1 MIEQGNLILVPFPFS
16 DQSGRK
22 VRPVVVLSNDEF
34 NEHSQ
39 DIIAVGITSNIS
51 KDRYSLNLDNR
62 DLKEGKLVTRCVI
75 KVENILRLD
84 KSLII
89 KKIGKIK
96 EEKLDKI
103 IRIFN
108 EIIKGQQ
115 KP

>member
-1 MIEQGNLILVPFPFS
+1 MMGQGDMLLVPFPFS

-22 VRPVVVLSNDEF
+22 VRPVIVLSNDEF

-39 DIIAVGITSNIS
+39 DIIAIGITSNIS
-51 KDRYSLNLDNR
+51 KDKYTLDLDNK
-62 DLKEGKLVTRCVI
+62 DLKEGKLMTKCVI

-96 EEKLDKI
+96 EGKLDKI
-103 IRIFN
+103 IKILN
-108 EIIKGQQ
+108 EIIEV
-115 KP
+115 

>member
-1 MIEQGNLILVPFPFS
+1 MIEQGDVLLVPFPFS

-22 VRPVVVLSNDEF
+22 VRPIIVLSNNEF

-51 KDRYSLNLDNR
+51 KDRYALDLENK
-62 DLKEGKLVTRCVI
+62 DLKDGKLMTKCVI

-89 KKIGKIK
+89 KKIGEIK

-103 IRIFN
+103 IKVIN
-108 EIIKGQQ
+108 EIIKIS
-115 KP
+115 

>member
-1 MIEQGNLILVPFPFS
+1 MTEQGDIFLVPFPFS

-22 VRPVVVLSNDEF
+22 VRPIIILSNNEF

-39 DIIAVGITSNIS
+39 DIVVVGITSNIS
-51 KDRYSLNLDNR
+51 KDKYSLNLDNQ
-62 DLKEGKLVTRCVI
+62 DLQDGKLMTRCVI

-84 KSLII
+84 KSLVI

-103 IRIFN
+103 IKVIN
-108 EIIKGQQ
+108 EIIRVS
-115 KP
+115 

>member
-96 EEKLDKI
+96 EGKLDKI
-103 IRIFN
+103 IKILN
-108 EIIKGQQ
+108 EIIEV
-115 KP
+115 